1 MELIFSLLALLLAF
15 PIIAIVALVKSL
27 GLVAQMR
34 RLETRLA
41 LIESTI
47 AVPSSPP
54 AGVTPGVPP
63 PPAPDVEEARASS
76 ETAPPAPEAQAPP
89 APPTS
94 APAQVASR
102 PPAMTLEERLGT
114 RWAVWI
120 GGFALALG
128 GVFLVRYSIEQGL
141 LGPLVR
147 VILGAVLAGALIIA
161 GEWARRTERLAAISA
176 LPTANIPSILTAA
189 GTT

>member
-63 PPAPDVEEARASS
+63 PPAPAAEEARATS
-76 ETAPPAPEAQAPP
+76 ETAPPPPKAQPPP
-89 APPTS
+89 APPPPPPPQAAT
-94 APAQVASR
+94 R
-102 PPAMTLEERLGT
+102 PPPLPLE
-114 RWAVWI
+114 
-120 GGFALALG
+120 
-128 GVFLVRYSIEQGL
+128 
-141 LGPLVR
+141 GPL
-147 VILGAVLAGALIIA
+147 
-161 GEWARRTERLAAISA
+161 RR
-176 LPTANIPSILTAA
+176 P
-189 GTT
+189 